1 MTEEK
6 KETRTVLEELEVAGG
21 ELVDTVAELIYES
34 SVRRV
39 RIKNKEGRELLDIP
53 VWLAAVGGMTA
64 VVAAPI
70 MAAVGAVAGLLTGCT
85 LEIEREIIEEG
96 EEEEEKTEE

>member
-6 KETRTVLEELEVAGG
+6 KTVLEELEVAGD
-21 ELVDTVAELIYES
+21 ELVDTVSQLIYES
-34 SVRRV
+34 NVRRV
-39 RIKNKEGRELLDIP
+39 SIKDKEGRNLLDIP

-70 MAAVGAVAGLLTGCT
+70 MAAVGAIAGLLTGCT
-85 LEIEREIIEEG
+85 LEIEREVEEEG
-96 EEEEEKTEE
+96 EEEKTEE

>member
-6 KETRTVLEELEVAGG
+6 KEKKTVLEELEVAGG
-21 ELVDTVAELIYES
+21 ELADTVSKLIYES
-34 SVRRV
+34 DVQRV
-39 RIKNKEGRELLDIP
+39 SIKNKEGRTLLDIP

-70 MAAVGAVAGLLTGCT
+70 MAAVGAIGGLLTGCT
-85 LEIEREIIEEG
+85 LEIEREV
-96 EEEEEKTEE
+96 EEEKGEKKKTEE

>member
-6 KETRTVLEELEVAGG
+6 KEAKTVLEELEVAGG
-21 ELVDTVAELIYES
+21 ELVDTVSELLYES

-85 LEIEREIIEEG
+85 LVIEREIEEG
-96 EEEEEKTEE
+96 EEEQIEEEQ